1 MKIAVIGSGISGLA
15 AAYFLNR
22 KHEVWLFE
30 QADYLG
36 GHAHTVE
43 VNDPSGIHK
52 VDTGFIVC
60 NKKTYPNF
68 LHLLK
73 ELDVELEKS
82 SMGFSVKD
90 EGNNIEFAGQNLNTI
105 FAQRKNLFDKK
116 YWQMLFDINKFNKYA
131 KMALLND
138 TNQTLR
144 QFLDKYAIED
154 YARKYYILPLIS
166 AIWSASTT
174 QALEFPIKFLFKF
187 LDNHGLLGL
196 NSAPQWYTIK
206 GGSVAYVTSLQNKF
220 HGKILLNN
228 KVQKVT
234 RVNNLLKLKTAS
246 LEEDFDK
253 VVFAIHSDQVL
264 DILNSPNSDEI
275 AIFSEMKYQSNDVTL
290 HTDISVL
297 PKEKRAW
304 ASWNYFIN
312 DNKLPN
318 LTYNMN
324 TLQNL
329 KTDKIY
335 CVSLNLDDYINKN
348 AIIDKYTYSHPVYDD
363 KSVLAA
369 SLWDNINHN
378 NIYYAG
384 AYWGYGFHED
394 GINSAIRVVNR
405 IDREILCDTPYTQAL

>member
-15 AAYFLNR
+15 AAYLLDK

-43 VNDPSGIHK
+43 VHDQSGTHK
-52 VDTGFIVC
+52 IDTGFIVC

-68 LHLLK
+68 LQLLK

-90 EGNNIEFAGQNLNTI
+90 ETNNIEFAGQNLNTI
-105 FAQRKNLFDKK
+105 FAQRKNLLDRK

-131 KMALLND
+131 KISLLND
-138 TNQTLR
+138 TNETLS
-144 QFLDKYAIED
+144 QFLDKYAIND

-166 AIWSASTT
+166 AIWSASIS
-174 QALEFPIKFLFKF
+174 QALAFPIKFLFKF

-206 GGSVAYVTSLQNKF
+206 GGSIAYVKSLQNKF
-220 HGKILLNN
+220 HGKVFLNN

-234 RVNNLLKLKTAS
+234 RVDNRIKLKTS
-246 LEEDFDK
+246 NLEEDFDK

-264 DILNSPNSDEI
+264 DVLDSPNNEEI
-275 AIFSEMKYQSNDVTL
+275 AIFSDIKYQSNNVTL
-290 HTDISVL
+290 HADISVL

-312 DNKLPN
+312 NNKYPN

-324 TLQNL
+324 ILQNL

-335 CVSLNLDDYINKN
+335 CVSLNLDDYINSDL
-348 AIIDKYTYSHPVYDD
+348 IIDKYTYAHPVYNNN
-363 KSVLAA
+363 SLSAA
-369 SLWDNINHN
+369 SLWNNINHN
-378 NIYYAG
+378 SIYYAG

-405 IDREILCDTPYTQAL
+405 IDQEILCDTPYTQAL